1 MRRLSSASHPCLT
14 FTPQSES
21 TKEVCRPMKKWS
33 LLSIPLV
40 GFAGIT
46 VWAQAVAGAP
56 TGHEPGVIVTEGAP
70 RHSVQKLDEST
81 ENRRLSPATDPAAT
95 PQTTSPALKVGSA
108 ERCHLLSA
116 LHESRGVQR
125 RICGTGPGHF
135 PGTGTHRR
143 FNVLEPARWQ
153 KRTLQQQRQEWRQ
166 QWLGVPG
173 GSPQKQFL
181 PARRS
186 Q

>member
-1 MRRLSSASHPCLT
+1 
-14 FTPQSES
+14 
-21 TKEVCRPMKKWS
+21 MKKWS

-95 PQTTSPALKVGSA
+95 PQTTSPALKSA
-108 ERCHLLSA
+108 PLNGATSSPLSTKA
-116 LHESRGVQR
+116 EESSVE
-125 RICGTGPGHF
+125 F
-135 PGTGTHRR
+135 
-143 FNVLEPARWQ
+143 VEPAQVTSPAPAPTDDSTSSSQPDGKSGLSSNNGRS
-153 KRTLQQQRQEWRQ
+153 
-166 QWLGVPG
+166 G
-173 GSPQKQFL
+173 GSNG
-181 PARRS
+181 
-186 Q
+186 